1 MPATLTDVLCVM
13 PWLRALPAL
22 LTHRACR
29 KVRSAPQ
36 RFCQSFEALLTC
48 RRSDRHV
55 LVTHTGQS
63 DCTVTD
69 DVLYSDRCSVL
80 LISLAPGKKWV
91 PFAASVLFGR
101 VA

>member
-1 MPATLTDVLCVM
+1 MPATLTDVLRDAVV
-13 PWLRALPAL
+13 A
-22 LTHRACR
+22 
-29 KVRSAPQ
+29 SAASTAYSARLSQGAFCPQ